1 MEKKQTNE
9 KRQFLGI
16 WIPKEIYLNNELSW
30 TDKILVIEILSLDNE
45 RGCFAS
51 NDYFA
56 EFLGVTKTTI
66 STSISKLKELGFIE
80 QISFDGRT
88 RILKA
93 VYKKIE
99 KQHTR
104 KFKGRVQENLK
115 HNNTENNTENK
126 TIKKEKKYIQ
136 KIDENLKDEKP
147 KLSNDPV
154 INTKVNSILNG
165 AAYINVEDLKK
176 QREWL
181 EHCSRYLQ
189 LHPHY
194 TNNLLNQFI
203 EEQKL
208 KDDEFKSAK
217 ETKTHFLNWA
227 KLEVAKTRKFGNEQW
242 GKTIPKSMQQQKQN
256 QEQKDL
262 TPKTSEAEKKRLHK
276 DFITK
281 NLLKPFD
288 AFCKTGFFNVQN
300 FGGIVYKELKKYDL
314 IENDFSKVEQIK
326 KEIQKRKDRLK
337 KGSIRKAMN
346 EKFGLTDDGTNFEM
360 ELIKYSF
367 VKLNE
372 SNVDLKEIIKL

>member
-9 KRQFLGI
+9 NRKFLGI
-16 WIPKEIYLNNELSW
+16 WIPKEIYLNNDLSW

-93 VYKKIE
+93 VYKKIDNP
-99 KQHTR
+99 HTR
-104 KFKGRVQENLK
+104 KLKGRIQENLK
-115 HNNTENNTENK
+115 HNNTVNKTTNK

-165 AAYINVEDLKK
+165 ATYINVEDLKK

-181 EHCSRYLQ
+181 EHCSRYL
-189 LHPHY
+189 LLDPFF

-203 EEQKL
+203 DEQKL

-217 ETKTHFLNWA
+217 ETKSHFLNWA
-227 KLEVAKTRKFGNEQW
+227 KIEVAKTRKFGNEQW
-242 GKTIPKSMQQQKQN
+242 GKTKPKTMHNQN

-262 TPKTSEAEKKRLHK
+262 TPKTSDAEKKRLHK

-288 AFCKTGFFNVQN
+288 AFCKTGFFKVQN

-314 IENDFSKVEQIK
+314 IENDVSKLEYIK
-326 KEIQKRKDRLK
+326 KGIEARKEKLKR
-337 KGSIRKAMN
+337 GSIRKAMM
-346 EKFGLTDDGTNFEM
+346 EQFDLDDETNYEM
-360 ELIKYSF
+360 ELIKDSF
-367 VKLNE
+367 VRMNE

>member
-9 KRQFLGI
+9 NRKFLGI
-16 WIPKEIYLNNELSW
+16 WIPKEIYLNNNLSW

-93 VYKKIE
+93 VYKKIDNP
-99 KQHTR
+99 HTR
-104 KFKGRVQENLK
+104 KLKGRIQENLK
-115 HNNTENNTENK
+115 HNNTVNKTTNK

-165 AAYINVEDLKK
+165 ATYINVEDLKK
-176 QREWL
+176 EREWL
-181 EHCSRYLQ
+181 EHCSRYL
-189 LHPHY
+189 LLDPFF

-203 EEQKL
+203 DEQKL

-217 ETKTHFLNWA
+217 ETKSHFLNWA
-227 KLEVAKTRKFGNEQW
+227 KIEVAKTRKFGNEQW
-242 GKTIPKSMQQQKQN
+242 GKTKPKTMHQQKQN
-256 QEQKDL
+256 EEQKDL
-262 TPKTSEAEKKRLHK
+262 TPKISDAEKKRLHK

-288 AFCKTGFFNVQN
+288 AFCKTGFFKVQN

-314 IENDFSKVEQIK
+314 IENDVSKLEYIK
-326 KEIQKRKDRLK
+326 KGIEARKEKLKR
-337 KGSIRKAMN
+337 GSIRKAMM
-346 EKFGLTDDGTNFEM
+346 EQFDLDDETNYEM
-360 ELIKYSF
+360 ELIKDSF
-367 VKLNE
+367 VRMNE

>member
-16 WIPKEIYLNNELSW
+16 WIPKDIYLNNDLSW

-99 KQHTR
+99 KPPTR
-104 KFKGRVQENLK
+104 KLKGRVQENLT
-115 HNNTENNTENK
+115 HNNTDNK
-126 TIKKEKKYIQ
+126 TIKKEKKYIK
-136 KIDENLKDEKP
+136 KIDENLKDQKP

-165 AAYINVEDLKK
+165 ATYINVEDLKK

-181 EHCSRYLQ
+181 EHCSRYL
-189 LHPHY
+189 LLDPFF
-194 TNNLLNQFI
+194 TNKLLNQFI
-203 EEQKL
+203 DEQKL

-217 ETKTHFLNWA
+217 ETKSHFLNWA
-227 KLEVAKTRKFGNEQW
+227 KIEVAKTRKFGNEQW
-242 GKTIPKSMQQQKQN
+242 GKTKPKTMQQNKQN
-256 QEQKDL
+256 QEHKYL
-262 TPKTSEAEKKRLHK
+262 TPKTTDAEKKRLHK

-288 AFCKTGFFNVQN
+288 SFCKTGFFNVQN

-314 IENDFSKVEQIK
+314 IEKDVIKVQQIK
-326 KEIQKRKDRLK
+326 KEIEQRKQKLK

-367 VKLNE
+367 ISMSE
-372 SNVDLKEIIKL
+372 SKVDLKEIIKL

>member
-1 MEKKQTNE
+1 MGKKQTKEN
-9 KRQFLGI
+9 RQFLGI
-16 WIPKEIYLNNELSW
+16 WIPKEIYLNNDLSW

-51 NDYFA
+51 NNYFA

-93 VYKKIE
+93 AYKKIE
-99 KQHTR
+99 KQHIR
-104 KFKGRVQENLK
+104 KFKGSIQENLK

-126 TIKKEKKYIQ
+126 TIKKEKKYIK

-176 QREWL
+176 EREWL
-181 EHCSRYLQ
+181 EHCSRYL
-189 LHPHY
+189 LLDPFF

-203 EEQKL
+203 DEQKL

-242 GKTIPKSMQQQKQN
+242 GKTKPKTMHQQKQN
-256 QEQKDL
+256 KDL
-262 TPKTSEAEKKRLHK
+262 TPKISDAEKKRLHK

-281 NLLKPFD
+281 NLLKPYD
-288 AFCKTGFFNVQN
+288 EFCKTGFFKVQN

-326 KEIQKRKDRLK
+326 KEIEKRKDRLK

-360 ELIKYSF
+360 ELIKDSF
-367 VKLNE
+367 IKLYEKKVK
-372 SNVDLKEIIKL
+372 LKEIIKL